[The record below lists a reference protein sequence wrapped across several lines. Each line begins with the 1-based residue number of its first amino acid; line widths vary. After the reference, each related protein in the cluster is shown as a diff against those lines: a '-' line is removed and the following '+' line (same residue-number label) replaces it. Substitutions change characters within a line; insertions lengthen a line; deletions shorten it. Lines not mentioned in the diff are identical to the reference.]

1 METSMSRAPY
11 SLAALALLAATLAH
25 GGAARAEMLKYHA
38 DMSSA
43 TEVPAKQTGGKGDVS
58 ATLDTA
64 TRELTWTSNW
74 SGLTGP
80 ATMAHFHGPAAPGA
94 NAGVAVPWDKNP
106 TSPYQG
112 KAMLTE
118 QQVQDLEAGKWYANV
133 HTAANP
139 GGEIRGQ
146 MTTDK

>member
-1 METSMSRAPY
+1 MSRTLFG
-11 SLAALALLAATLAH
+11 LAALTLLAPILTL
-25 GGAARAEMLKYHA
+25 GAAANAETLKYHA
-38 DMSSA
+38 DMNGTAEAPS
-43 TEVPAKQTGGKGDVS
+43 KQTGGKGDVD

-64 TRELTWTSNW
+64 TRQLTWTSNW
-74 SGLTGP
+74 DGLTGP

-106 TSPYQG
+106 ASPYQG
-112 KAMLTE
+112 KVTLTE
-118 QQVQDLEAGKWYANV
+118 QQMQDLEGGKWYANV

-146 MTTDK
+146 MTPAK

>member
-1 METSMSRAPY
+1 MSRTL
-11 SLAALALLAATLAH
+11 SGLAIFALLASTAAA
-25 GGAARAEMLKYHA
+25 GAETLKYHA
-38 DMSSA
+38 DMTPAS
-43 TEVPAKQTGGKGDVS
+43 EVPPKQSQGKGDVN

-64 TRELTWTSNW
+64 TRQLTWTSDW

-112 KAMLTE
+112 KATLTD
-118 QQVQDLEAGKWYANV
+118 QQMQDLEGGKWYANV
-133 HTAANP
+133 HTADNP

-146 MTTDK
+146 MMPAK